1 MERVFVDTGAWYAC
15 FVHAA
20 KGGERVREV
29 LEEYENRLVTSEYVF
44 DELVTLVRRRADHPS
59 AVKAGEALRECSRVV
74 EVGRSDVRA
83 AWKLFVGQSDKGYSF
98 TDCTSFAM
106 MKRMGIDTSVTTDAH
121 FTQAGFIVLPA
132 R

>member
-15 FVHAA
+15 FVRSA
-20 KGGERVREV
+20 KDGERFRPV

-44 DELVTLVRRRADHPS
+44 DELVTLVRRRADHRD
-59 AVKAGEALRECSRVV
+59 AVRAGDALRECSRVV
-74 EVGRSDVRA
+74 EVTRSDVRA

-98 TDCTSFAM
+98 TDCTSFVV
-106 MKRMGIDTSVTTDAH
+106 MKRMGIDASVTTDAH
-121 FTQAGFIVLPA
+121 FAQAGYLVLPS